1 MIKNKKK
8 ENLKTVSL
16 IIPSNK
22 NNKLI
27 LKDMTFTSKNIY
39 NCCVFTNNITTI
51 FKNKVYQKIY
61 KLFNEIENLELD
73 LDKNELYKNNH
84 KIIFYYYKKYY
95 DLYVT
100 NLDLLKSNNDII
112 YKYIKNKFNNIILN
126 SKNIEDYQ
134 KIIIKELK
142 NIIKY
147 DKSNKNLVFIDIV
160 KKIIKSFYNKKLFL
174 CKYQI
179 SNHIPLTF
187 YDEQLIEDIKNNNYY
202 YDSIKSINYKNEIN
216 KKFSL
221 PIKEKSSKPQM
232 EKISK
237 PQKEKSLVSPI
248 IDSDQYI
255 FKCFVYEHCLG
266 NNKSKLPADI
276 TLNIIDKYY
285 EAIKSYYGLL
295 NKKIKAN
302 KPKYLGKHDLS
313 NLYYFPSSFK
323 IINNNIRLNVGK
335 HISSIYNSLN
345 LYKIKNSENKYCKYE
360 HIINSNNTK
369 YSCGKDKKFIKIDN
383 NKYINKKD
391 IIESNY
397 LYFKYPKIL
406 KNKKIKLIQII
417 PYGNTFNLLITYNNE
432 IITQNKENNLT
443 IPILEIEPTTN
454 NSISIDLGIK
464 NLMTIYNPTGT
475 QHILNGGK
483 IKSINEFYNKKI
495 SELKSINKNTLNIN
509 TFNRMYS
516 LLNERKNKING
527 EINKLINLLITTY
540 SDKKLFI
547 IGYNHGW
554 KTKVNLSQNTNR
566 IFYEILYK
574 RILVKL
580 EEKLKSLGKKMV
592 IIEESY
598 TSKCDSLNLEK
609 LGKQDLYD
617 GIRKKRGLFISKI
630 GKAINAD
637 LNGAINIM
645 RKIID
650 LKNISGLMLFNP
662 TFLGLS
668 A

>member
-1 MIKNKKK
+1 
-8 ENLKTVSL
+8 
-16 IIPSNK
+16 
-22 NNKLI
+22 
-27 LKDMTFTSKNIY
+27 MTFTSKNIY

-61 KLFNEIENLELD
+61 KLFLEIKNLELSD
-73 LDKNELYKNNH
+73 NEKNQLYENNH
-84 KIIFYYYKKYY
+84 QIIFYYYKKYY
-95 DLYVT
+95 NLYVT

-112 YKYIKNKFNNIILN
+112 YKYIKNKLNNIILN
-126 SKNIEDYQ
+126 NENIDNYQ

-142 NIIKY
+142 KIIKY
-147 DKSNKNLVFIDIV
+147 DKTNKNLVFIDIV
-160 KKIIKSFYNKKLFL
+160 KRIIKSFYDKKYFL

-179 SNHIPLTF
+179 INHVPLSF
-187 YDEQLIEDIKNNNYY
+187 HNKQLLEDIKNNNYY
-202 YDSIKSINYKNEIN
+202 YDFIKNINYKNEIN
-216 KKFSL
+216 NNFLSL
-221 PIKEKSSKPQM
+221 TKNNK
-232 EKISK
+232 
-237 PQKEKSLVSPI
+237 PI

-266 NNKSKLPADI
+266 NNKSKLPADV

-285 EAIKSYYGLL
+285 EGIKSYYGLL

-302 KPKYLGKHDLS
+302 KPKYLGKQELS
-313 NLYYFPSSFK
+313 NLYYYPSSFK
-323 IINNNIRLNVGK
+323 IISNNIRLNVGK
-335 HISSIYNSLN
+335 YISTLYNSLN

-360 HIINSNNTK
+360 HIINSNNKK
-369 YSCGKDKKFIKIDN
+369 YSCGKDKKKYLKIDD

-406 KNKKIKLIQII
+406 KNKEIKLIQII
-417 PYGNTFNLLITYNNE
+417 PYGNTFNILITYNS
-432 IITQNKENNLT
+432 TSQSYENNLINQEIKPT
-443 IPILEIEPTTN
+443 IN

-495 SELKSINKNTLNIN
+495 SELKSINKKNLNIN
-509 TFNRMYS
+509 TFNRLYS

-540 SDKKLFI
+540 IDKKIFI
-547 IGYNHGW
+547 IGYNNGW
-554 KTKVNLSQNTNR
+554 KTKVNLSTNTNR
-566 IFYEILYK
+566 VFYEIPYK
-574 RILVKL
+574 RIILKL
-580 EEKLKSLGKKMV
+580 NEKLKSLDKKMV
-592 IIEESY
+592 ITEESY

-609 LGKQDLYD
+609 LGRKDSYD
-617 GIRKKRGLFISKI
+617 GERKNRGLFISKI

-645 RKIID
+645 RKVID
-650 LKNISGLMLFNP
+650 LKNICGLMLFNP

>member
-1 MIKNKKK
+1 MIKKKK
-8 ENLKTVSL
+8 KDNLKTISL

-22 NNKLI
+22 KNKLI

-39 NCCVFTNNITTI
+39 NCCIFTNNIITI

-112 YKYIKNKFNNIILN
+112 YKYINNKFNNIILN

-142 NIIKY
+142 NIINY
-147 DKSNKNLVFIDIV
+147 DKSNRNLVFIDIV
-160 KKIIKSFYNKKLFL
+160 KKIIKSFYNKKFFL

-187 YDEQLIEDIKNNNYY
+187 YDEQLLEDIKNNNYY
-202 YDSIKSINYKNEIN
+202 YDSIKIINYKNEIN

-221 PIKEKSSKPQM
+221 PITEKTSKSNKE
-232 EKISK
+232 ICTIR
-237 PQKEKSLVSPI
+237 PI

-266 NNKSKLPADI
+266 INKSKLPADI

-302 KPKYLGKHDLS
+302 KPKYLNKNDLS

-335 HISSIYNSLN
+335 HISNIYNSLN
-345 LYKIKNSENKYCKYE
+345 LYKIKNLENKYCKYE
-360 HIINSNNTK
+360 HIINSNNKK
-369 YSCGKDKKFIKIDN
+369 YSCGKDKKYIKIDN

-397 LYFKYPKIL
+397 LYFKYPKIIN
-406 KNKKIKLIQII
+406 NKEIKLIQII

-432 IITQNKENNLT
+432 NEIINQENNLIQPT
-443 IPILEIEPTTN
+443 EKVEPTIN

-464 NLMTIYNPTGT
+464 NLMTIYNPTGI

-495 SELKSINKNTLNIN
+495 SELKSINKKTLNIN
-509 TFNRMYS
+509 IFNRMYS

-540 SDKKLFI
+540 SDKKIFI

-554 KTKVNLSQNTNR
+554 KTKVNLSKNTNR
-566 IFYEILYK
+566 IFYEIPYK
-574 RILVKL
+574 RIILKL
-580 EEKLKSLGKKMV
+580 DEKLKSLGKKMV
-592 IIEESY
+592 ITEESY

-609 LGKQDLYD
+609 IGRKDNYD
-617 GIRKKRGLFISKI
+617 GVRKNRGLFVSKI

-645 RKIID
+645 RKVID
-650 LKNISGLMLFNP
+650 LKNICGLMLFNP